1 LKNVFLNLPTFGF
14 IVTTRAA
21 LGVGIGLL
29 VAERLSAERRRAI
42 GATLVAVGA
51 ATTVPA
57 VFSVVRGLRRSK
69 HREMSSSIGR
79 DERLIGATR
88 YPRKGDDDMG

>member
-1 LKNVFLNLPTFGF
+1 MKKVFLNLPTLGF
-14 IVTTRAA
+14 IVGTRAA

-29 VAERLSAERRRAI
+29 VAERLSAQRRRAI
-42 GATLVAVGA
+42 GATLVAFGA

-57 VFSVVRGLRRSK
+57 ALSVARSLRRSRQ
-69 HREMSSSIGR
+69 RELSSPIGR

-88 YPRKGDDDMG
+88 FPRKGDDD

>member
-29 VAERLSAERRRAI
+29 VAERLSIQRRRAI
-42 GATLVAVGA
+42 GGALVAVGA